1 MKSQHIVSSSYL
13 APSSP
18 ASEFI
23 FDVCK
28 FSDRPFIHNYNIMDV
43 LYGSLKQSF
52 EVHSTKQLYTDIHMN
67 FGVVRTWSYM
77 DSADP
82 ALYAVIFGT

>member
-28 FSDRPFIHNYNIMDV
+28 FSDRPFIHNYNIVDV
-43 LYGSLKQSF
+43 LYGSLLIS
-52 EVHSTKQLYTDIHMN
+52 EALRYTARNNCTLTYI
-67 FGVVRTWSYM
+67 
-77 DSADP
+77 
-82 ALYAVIFGT
+82 